1 MAFFAKLQFW
11 EKNSKNGQ
19 IIFKKSIKKKI
30 IEIYMDKK
38 FFCEKCN
45 YKTNIKSHW
54 EKHLKT
60 KKHSNMFKCEICNLQ
75 LSSKSSYYRHKK
87 LCNGTELIKKMDM
100 LYEKIVELE
109 TRLKSCEDKILIYF
123 YP

>member
-1 MAFFAKLQFW
+1 
-11 EKNSKNGQ
+11 
-19 IIFKKSIKKKI
+19 
-30 IEIYMDKK
+30 MDKK
-38 FFCEKCN
+38 FFCESCN

-60 KKHSNMFKCEICNLQ
+60 KKHNNMFKCEICNLQ

-87 LCNGTELIKKMDM
+87 ICNGEEIIKKMDI
-100 LYEKIVELE
+100 LCEKIIELE
-109 TRLKSCEDKILIYF
+109 SRLKSCEDKILIYF